1 MMRISIGFSAPRI
14 LPLLLF
20 AYLIGLSLLE
30 GPAWAQNVAGSISQL
45 TGSAQVQRA
54 GANINA
60 TQAMAIDLHDRISTA
75 SASVLTV
82 TLTDGST
89 LAMGASSTLSID
101 ENVVTGGTR
110 QSTRVGLLGGSLRS
124 LVSVALRGAAPNF
137 EVQTPNAI
145 AGVRGTN
152 FEAFYSDG
160 PTRPGMGGITQFTDV
175 AVHDG
180 LVAVSSTAPE
190 NAGAPPELVPA
201 GFETTVAG
209 HLMPFPSGII
219 GMTGDSFTS
228 APPSIGAA
236 PAPACPVCPACT
248 VAAP

>member
-1 MMRISIGFSAPRI
+1 MRIPIRFHTTTIIVP
-14 LPLLLF
+14 F
-20 AYLIGLSLLE
+20 AFACLVGLTLLE
-30 GPAWAQNVAGSISQL
+30 GLAWAQNIAGSISQL

-54 GANINA
+54 GATLGA
-60 TQAMAIDLHDRISTA
+60 TQGMAIDLHDRISTA
-75 SASVLTV
+75 AASALTV

-110 QSTRVGLLGGSLRS
+110 QSTRVGLFGGSLRS

-137 EVQTPNAI
+137 QIQTPNAI
-145 AGVRGTN
+145 AGVRGTD
-152 FEAFYSDG
+152 FEATYSDG

-209 HLMPFPSGII
+209 HLRPFPSGII
-219 GMTGDSFTS
+219 GLTGDSFTS